1 MLREGELIVDEIK
14 ASSIVKWVN
23 DDFVSGDRAYRRRG
37 TSW

>member
-1 MLREGELIVDEIK
+1 MDEIK

-23 DDFVSGDRAYRRRG
+23 DDFVSGDRAYRRKG